1 MNRFRMILSATVV
14 FAFLVL
20 AGSVSFA
27 QTSNGAIAGVISD
40 KTGAVVPKATVS
52 ATSVGMGEKREA
64 TTDSIGSYRIEAL
77 IPGKYVV
84 AVTAPGFAELKVS
97 NIDVKASLT
106 TTVNGTL
113 EISKVGVTVTVEATQ
128 EQELNTQ
135 SAELSANIPSQEI
148 ANIPIFGLNPITLV
162 LTQPGVQSVAS
173 RDDFTNGF
181 SFSVNGTRPRAN
193 NFLIDGQDNND
204 NAINGQ
210 AFQATNL
217 EAISEVTILTNSYGA
232 EFGRGGGSVT
242 NVISKGGTN
251 RWHGSLYDIHRNSAL
266 AAIPAEVKLTGV
278 TSNPVDIEN
287 TFGYAIGGPIKRD
300 KLFFFQSTQW
310 DRERQTAN
318 GSTLRLPTPAGVT
331 TLQSLGANANV
342 AFLLASIGGLRGDPT
357 RVPRL
362 IPLGNG
368 RP

>member
-1 MNRFRMILSATVV
+1 M
-14 FAFLVL
+14 
-20 AGSVSFA
+20 
-27 QTSNGAIAGVISD
+27 
-40 KTGAVVPKATVS
+40 
-52 ATSVGMGEKREA
+52 
-64 TTDSIGSYRIEAL
+64 
-77 IPGKYVV
+77 
-84 AVTAPGFAELKVS
+84 
-97 NIDVKASLT
+97 
-106 TTVNGTL
+106 
-113 EISKVGVTVTVEATQ
+113 VEASG
-128 EQELNTQ
+128 EQLQ
-135 SAELSANIPSQEI
+135 AQPGELSADISKLEI
-148 ANIPIFGLNPITLV
+148 NNLPFASLNPISLV

-287 TFGYAIGGPIKRD
+287 T
-300 KLFFFQSTQW
+300 
-310 DRERQTAN
+310 
-318 GSTLRLPTPAGVT
+318 
-331 TLQSLGANANV
+331 
-342 AFLLASIGGLRGDPT
+342 
-357 RVPRL
+357 
-362 IPLGNG
+362 
-368 RP
+368 

>member
-84 AVTAPGFAELKVS
+84 VVTAPGFAELKVS
-97 NIDVKASLT
+97 NIDVKVSLRA
-106 TTVNGTL
+106 TVNGTL
-113 EISKVGVTVTVEATQ
+113 EISKVGVTFTVEATQ
-128 EQELNTQ
+128 EQELHTQ
-135 SAELSANIPSQEI
+135 SAELSANITSQEI

-162 LTQPGVQSVAS
+162 LTQPGVQSVSS
-173 RDDFTNGF
+173 RDDFTNGV

-210 AFQATNL
+210 AFQQINP
-217 EAISEVTILTNSYGA
+217 EAIGEVVVLTNSYSA
-232 EFGRGGGSVT
+232 QFGRGGGSVT

-251 RWHGSLYDIHRNSAL
+251 EVHGATWDIHRNSSL
-266 AAIPAEVKLTGV
+266 AAIPAEDKLQGSTK
-278 TSNPVDIEN
+278 NPVDIGN
-287 TFGYAIGGPIKRD
+287 TFG
-300 KLFFFQSTQW
+300 FSF
-310 DRERQTAN
+310 
-318 GSTLRLPTPAGVT
+318 
-331 TLQSLGANANV
+331 
-342 AFLLASIGGLRGDPT
+342 
-357 RVPRL
+357 
-362 IPLGNG
+362 G
-368 RP
+368 RPNKK